1 MAYST
6 STLRRLEIIAKV
18 AGVVPPKLEKSMEK
32 KRKKKHK
39 PGIKSKPNQ
48 NDDEDIENV
57 TPTSDDDG
65 SQIPP
70 KSIKV
75 RD

>member
-6 STLRRLEIIAKV
+6 STLRRLATIAKV
-18 AGVVPPKLEKSMEK
+18 AGVVPPKIDKRVEKT
-32 KRKKKHK
+32 RKKKHK
-39 PGIKSKPNQ
+39 PGIKSKPIQ
-48 NDDEDIENV
+48 NDDEDIESV